1 MATTR
6 RIGLIGLGAIG
17 RIVADAVDSGRAGDW
32 RIDAV
37 LTRSLPRP
45 ARAGHVADP
54 AAFFPVPVDLYI
66 ECAGPTALAS
76 LGEEALRR
84 ADVWSV
90 SGAALADT
98 ALRKKLEAVGRA
110 SGHRLRLVSGAI
122 GGLDALQALAAGFGL
137 ALDVSINAPDLAQPF
152 EIPAAEA
159 ARRLPNGVNV
169 AVAAALA
176 GAGLEDTRVRL
187 AGTAGSARELT
198 LTARSSLGAFS
209 ATLSPITD
217 SAKGLHIVAAS
228 LIAALRQ
235 ADQTIWVG

>member
-17 RIVADAVDSGRAGDW
+17 RIVAGAVDSGKAGDW

-66 ECAGPTALAS
+66 ECAGPAALAS

-98 ALRKKLEAVGRA
+98 ALSKKLEAVGRA

-122 GGLDALQALAAGFGL
+122 GGLDALQAFACAPGL
-137 ALDVSINAPDLAQPF
+137 AVEVSVAAPDLAEPF
-152 EIPAAEA
+152 EAAAVEA
-159 ARRLPNGVNV
+159 ARLLPNGVNV

-176 GAGLEDTRVRL
+176 GAGLERTRVRL
-187 AGTAGSARELT
+187 ARGPGNERELT
-198 LTARSSLGAFS
+198 LSARGALGSLRTALR
-209 ATLSPITD
+209 PVTD
-217 SAKGLHIVAAS
+217 PSNDLHIVASS